1 MGSGGKAEFHPSKYN
16 LGGSGYG
23 LNQVSRIAEA
33 AVAIGSC
40 RPSQNSSIIFLL
52 KAGISSGLRLVTNPL
67 STTTSSLI
75 HFAPAL
81 RRSALIAGQDVMV
94 LSLTKL
100 ALMSTCGPC
109 QMAATGL
116 PSRKKWRVNS

>member
-67 STTTSSLI
+67 STTTSSSTQ
-75 HFAPAL
+75 FPPAFFM
-81 RRSALIAGQDVMV
+81 SVLIAGHEVSV
-94 LSLTKL
+94 RPRTTPASINTH
-100 ALMSTCGPC
+100 GP
-109 QMAATGL
+109 
-116 PSRKKWRVNS
+116 

>member
-40 RPSQNSSIIFLL
+40 RPSQNSSMMFLL

-67 STTTSSLI
+67 CTTTSSLI
-75 HFAPAL
+75 HFARSLPS
-81 RRSALIAGQDVMV
+81 SALIAGQVVMV
-94 LSLTKL
+94 LPVAKL
-100 ALMSTCGPC
+100 
-109 QMAATGL
+109 
-116 PSRKKWRVNS
+116 R